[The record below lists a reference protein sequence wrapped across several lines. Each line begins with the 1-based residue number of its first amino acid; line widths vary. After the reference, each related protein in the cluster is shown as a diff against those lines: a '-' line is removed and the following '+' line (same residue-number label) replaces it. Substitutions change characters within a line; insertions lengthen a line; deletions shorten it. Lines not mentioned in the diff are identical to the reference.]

1 MFCLVTLILNLVLL
15 NYSWGL
21 SDPIVSTRE
30 LTVHV
35 GDSALMG
42 CVFQST
48 EDKLVTKVD
57 WTFSSGERAKDEYV
71 LYYYANLSVPVGRFQ
86 NRARLAGDILRKGGS
101 LLLQEVQEADQG
113 TYTCEMRLE
122 KESAVFKKA
131 VVLHVLPEEPREL
144 TVHVADSIVMRCVFR
159 STEDNLVTKV
169 DWTFSS
175 GERAKVEAVLRYHPK
190 LTTPGEYSRS
200 WGRFQNRVNLTG
212 DISRH
217 DGSIVLRE
225 VKASDG
231 GSYTCSVHLGDLVFR
246 KTVVL
251 SVIREE
257 TLVVPAT
264 VRPELL
270 GGNQLL
276 ILVGIVCATILLLP
290 VLILIVKRTHGSKS
304 STDSAAMVK
313 NLKNAKKAQPE
324 VRAAAG
330 KHVYSSIATREV
342 TEEEDPSGKSEAT
355 YMTMHPVWPT
365 PRSDP
370 NSPVHKK
377 SAGRVPGPQPAL

>member
-1 MFCLVTLILNLVLL
+1 M
-15 NYSWGL
+15 
-21 SDPIVSTRE
+21 
-30 LTVHV
+30 
-35 GDSALMG
+35 
-42 CVFQST
+42 
-48 EDKLVTKVD
+48 
-57 WTFSSGERAKDEYV
+57 
-71 LYYYANLSVPVGRFQ
+71 
-86 NRARLAGDILRKGGS
+86 
-101 LLLQEVQEADQG
+101 
-113 TYTCEMRLE
+113 
-122 KESAVFKKA
+122 
-131 VVLHVLPEEPREL
+131 
-144 TVHVADSIVMRCVFR
+144 
-159 STEDNLVTKV
+159 
-169 DWTFSS
+169 
-175 GERAKVEAVLRYHPK
+175 LRYHPK

-304 STDSAAMVK
+304 SADSAAMVK

-324 VRAAAG
+324 

-365 PRSDP
+365 PRSDL

>member
-1 MFCLVTLILNLVLL
+1 
-15 NYSWGL
+15 
-21 SDPIVSTRE
+21 
-30 LTVHV
+30 
-35 GDSALMG
+35 MG

-324 VRAAAG
+324 